1 MLLTFISVLIEYT
14 YFCWAIITLIFTGK
28 TPIWCLLDNYM
39 EKAEAGVLEPRQLT
53 AIYVIIAVT
62 LLIFLCVQA
71 FWNRPGM
78 LDSSGKNR
86 NRPGAYSYSK
96 INRNRPGISDYLGK
110 EMLDDDAPDE
120 FEHELDML

>member
-39 EKAEAGVLEPRQLT
+39 EKAEAGVLEPRKLT
-53 AIYVIIAVT
+53 AIYVIISVI
-62 LLIFLCVQA
+62 LLIYLCVRA
-71 FWNRPGM
+71 FRNRPGM

-86 NRPGAYSYSK
+86 NRPGAYDYSK
-96 INRNRPGISDYLGK
+96 KNRNRPGISDYLGK

-120 FEHELDML
+120 FEHELDMF

>member
-39 EKAEAGVLEPRQLT
+39 EKAEAAVLEPRQLT
-53 AIYVIIAVT
+53 AIYVIVAVI
-62 LLIFLCVQA
+62 LLIYLCVRA
-71 FWNRPGM
+71 F
-78 LDSSGKNR
+78 
-86 NRPGAYSYSK
+86 
-96 INRNRPGISDYLGK
+96 RNRPGISDYLGK
-110 EMLDDDAPDE
+110 EMLDDGAPDE